1 MPKEPVDA
9 LRKIPIAGGVIA
21 GAERIGRQIEGHERL
36 PVPLYIAEFFLFLI
50 IAVYFIQ
57 LAVLGMGITSD
68 YGDVVISVLTYII
81 DVVMIIATV
90 DAVLGISS
98 KKPSS
103 WRKVMRGALLLFVFS
118 IVGAALGSASATG
131 LVALSP
137 LFVTVVCIPI
147 AAIMM
152 MRSVR
157 SYYVPPML
165 EMPSLGR
172 WLSFV
177 LFTQLFPARK
187 YEIDYGD
194 S

>member
-103 WRKVMRGALLLFVFS
+103 WRKVMRGAGLLFIFS
-118 IVGAALGSASATG
+118 IIGSLLGAGMSASALLT
-131 LVALSP
+131 LSP
-137 LFVTVVCIPI
+137 VAVAVICIPV
-147 AAIMM
+147 AAIMFT
-152 MRSVR
+152 RGVR
-157 SYYVPPML
+157 EHYVPPMQQ
-165 EMPSLGR
+165 MPSLGR
-172 WLSFV
+172 WLSFA
-177 LFTQLFPARK
+177 FFGQLFPNGR
-187 YEIDYGD
+187 YEIDY

>member
-1 MPKEPVDA
+1 MPEEPADV
-9 LRKIPIAGGVIA
+9 LRRIPLVGRAVA
-21 GAERIGRQIEGHERL
+21 GAERIGRQIEGHEHL
-36 PVPLYIAEFFLFLI
+36 PVPLYIAELFLFLI

-57 LAVLGMGITSD
+57 LTVLGMGITSD
-68 YGDVVISVLTYII
+68 YGDVVISVMTYMI

-118 IVGAALGSASATG
+118 IVGALLGSVSATG

-152 MRSVR
+152 LRPVR
-157 SYYVPPML
+157 EYYVPPML
-165 EMPSLGR
+165 DMPSIGR
-172 WLSFV
+172 WISYI

-187 YEIDYGD
+187 YEIDY
-194 S
+194 

>member
-103 WRKVMRGALLLFVFS
+103 WRKVMRGAGLLFIFS
-118 IVGAALGSASATG
+118 IIGSLLGAGMSASALLT
-131 LVALSP
+131 LSP
-137 LFVTVVCIPI
+137 VAVAVICIPV
-147 AAIMM
+147 AAIMFT
-152 MRSVR
+152 RRVR
-157 SYYVPPML
+157 EHYVPPMQQ
-165 EMPSLGR
+165 MPSLGR
-172 WLSFV
+172 WLSFA
-177 LFTQLFPARK
+177 FFGQLFPNGR
-187 YEIDYGD
+187 YEIDY

>member
-1 MPKEPVDA
+1 MPDSPDDFLRRIPV
-9 LRKIPIAGGVIA
+9 AGSVIT

-36 PVPLYIAEFFLFLI
+36 PIPLYIAELFLFLI
-50 IAVYFIQ
+50 IAVYFMQ

-68 YGDVVISVLTYII
+68 YGDVVISVATYTI
-81 DVVMIIATV
+81 DVIMIIATV

-118 IVGAALGSASATG
+118 IIGAVLGSASATG
-131 LVALSP
+131 LVTLSP

-152 MRSVR
+152 LKSVR

-165 EMPSLGR
+165 EMPSVGR
-172 WLSFV
+172 WLGFV
-177 LFTQLFPARK
+177 LFTQLFPARE
-187 YEIDYGD
+187 YEIDYE
-194 S
+194 

>member
-1 MPKEPVDA
+1 
-9 LRKIPIAGGVIA
+9 
-21 GAERIGRQIEGHERL
+21 
-36 PVPLYIAEFFLFLI
+36 
-50 IAVYFIQ
+50 
-57 LAVLGMGITSD
+57 
-68 YGDVVISVLTYII
+68 
-81 DVVMIIATV
+81 
-90 DAVLGISS
+90 
-98 KKPSS
+98 
-103 WRKVMRGALLLFVFS
+103 MRGALLLFVFS

>member
-1 MPKEPVDA
+1 MPDSPEDILRRIPV
-9 LRKIPIAGGVIA
+9 AGSVIA

-36 PVPLYIAEFFLFLI
+36 PIPLYIAELFLFLI
-50 IAVYFIQ
+50 IAVYFMQ

-68 YGDVVISVLTYII
+68 YGDVVISVATYII
-81 DVVMIIATV
+81 DMIMIIATV

-118 IVGAALGSASATG
+118 IIGAVLGSASATG
-131 LVALSP
+131 LVTLSP

-152 MRSVR
+152 LKSVR
-157 SYYVPPML
+157 RYYVPPML
-165 EMPSLGR
+165 EMPSAGR
-172 WLSFV
+172 WLGFV
-177 LFTQLFPARK
+177 LFTQLFPARE
-187 YEIDYGD
+187 YEIDYE
-194 S
+194 

>member
-1 MPKEPVDA
+1 MPREPVDA
-9 LRKIPIAGGVIA
+9 IRKIPIAGSVIA

-36 PVPLYIAEFFLFLI
+36 PVPLYIAEFFLFLV

-118 IVGAALGSASATG
+118 IVGAVLGSASATG

-172 WLSFV
+172 WLGFV

>member
-1 MPKEPVDA
+1 MPKEPVDV
-9 LRKIPIAGGVIA
+9 LRKIPVAGSVIA

-118 IVGAALGSASATG
+118 IVGAVLGSASATG

-165 EMPSLGR
+165 EMPPLGR

-177 LFTQLFPARK
+177 LFSQLFPARK

>member
-21 GAERIGRQIEGHERL
+21 GAERIGRQIERHERL

-165 EMPSLGR
+165 EMPSLGH